1 MARKNIVIVAGR
13 LLFFVLMIMQ
23 GLSLAAYLAE
33 YQHQAAWYSVSLL
46 LAPASLFWWY
56 ISVNDAGKLTYLFF
70 AWLSYVLFG
79 FVPLIGIVFGLAVD
93 KIESDGFLNPS
104 TLKMTLCITPLL
116 LLLMFHTG
124 MELKEHR
131 QAIINFSFKAAIDLL
146 DGIELLAIVLEEN
159 VNESSSGVSKSFQNA
174 LISFAC
180 IVILCQSLLSTP
192 YNEERL
198 ENRGEGKTDSITQAL
213 LNTVLLSLR
222 LGLIFGYG
230 RIASLFITKNIIMI
244 FVRLFEMECIYRR
257 LGLEDEPQMNE
268 PQNYPEQVEMPP

>member
-1 MARKNIVIVAGR
+1 MPFHNSQEIKRAFHGSRKNP
-13 LLFFVLMIMQ
+13 LPP
-23 GLSLAAYLAE
+23 S
-33 YQHQAAWYSVSLL
+33 SVSLL

-93 KIESDGFLNPS
+93 KIESDGFLNSS

-159 VNESSSGVSKSFQNA
+159 VNESSSGVSKSFQDA

-192 YNEERL
+192 YNAERL

-268 PQNYPEQVEMPP
+268 PQN